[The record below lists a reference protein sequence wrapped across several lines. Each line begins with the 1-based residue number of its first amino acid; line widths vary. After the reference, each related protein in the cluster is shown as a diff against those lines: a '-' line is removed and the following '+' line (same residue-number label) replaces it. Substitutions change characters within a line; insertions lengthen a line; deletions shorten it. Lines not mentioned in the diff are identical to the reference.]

1 MLLSPRLL
9 TFIAILLILGT
20 GTFTAAQ
27 APRDAGKQKV
37 RTVTVPISIYTKEE
51 LRTNQAE
58 EYIQAD
64 RLIVKEDKEE
74 QTILSIRSV
83 SSSPLALAIL
93 IQDDITS
100 NFNLQLPELKSFI
113 RGLPNGTRVMVAYIR
128 GGSLVVKQKF
138 TDDLEKAAKSLSIVS
153 GSSFVSGNGPYDG
166 ISDVMGKFEGLP
178 AGRRAVLLVSDGYD
192 AAAASGSA
200 IQQNQSPALDRAIS
214 RAQKRSVA
222 VYSIYSPTTFT
233 ESAKGVLVF
242 SAQGAL
248 QRLSDETGGRTFFQG
263 SGAPVSF
270 EPFFKDL
277 IILINRQFALTYL
290 STHMNKGYH
299 KVEIMSTNPQIKIE
313 HPRGYFYR

>member
-1 MLLSPRLL
+1 MRSRPFRL
-9 TFIAILLILGT
+9 TFIATVLILGMV
-20 GTFTAAQ
+20 TFLTAQ
-27 APRDAGKQKV
+27 NSNEAGKQKV

-83 SSSPLALAIL
+83 TNSTLALAIL

-100 NFNLQLPELKSFI
+100 DFNLQIPELKSFI
-113 RGLPNGTRVMVAYIR
+113 RGLPSGTRVMVAYIR

-138 TDDLEKAAKSLSIVS
+138 TDDLEKAAKSLTIVS
-153 GSSFVSGNGPYDG
+153 GSSIVSGNGPYDG
-166 ISDVMGKFEGLP
+166 ISDVMGRFDGLP
-178 AGRRAVLLVSDGYD
+178 VGRRAVLLVSDGYD
-192 AAAASGSA
+192 SAAASGSA
-200 IQQNQSPALDRAIS
+200 IQPNQSPALDRAIS

-222 VYSIYSPTTFT
+222 VYSIYSPTAFT
-233 ESAKGVLVF
+233 DSAKGVVVF
-242 SAQGAL
+242 SAQGTL
-248 QRLSDETGGRTFFQG
+248 LRLSDETGGRAFYQG

-270 EPFFKDL
+270 VPFFKDL
-277 IILINRQFALTYL
+277 VILINRQFALTYL

-299 KVEIMSTNPQIKIE
+299 KVEITSTNPQIKIE
-313 HPRGYFYR
+313 HPKGYFYR

>member
-1 MLLSPRLL
+1 MRFRPFRL
-9 TFIAILLILGT
+9 TFTTVLIILGT
-20 GTFTAAQ
+20 FGILSAQ
-27 APRDAGKQKV
+27 NPNEAGKQKV

-83 SSSPLALAIL
+83 TSSTLALAIL

-100 NFNLQLPELKSFI
+100 NFNLQIPELKSFI
-113 RGLPNGTRVMVAYIR
+113 HGLPSGTRVMVAYIR
-128 GGSLVVKQKF
+128 GGSLVIKQKF
-138 TDDLEKAAKSLSIVS
+138 TDDLDKAANSLTIVS

-166 ISDVMGKFEGLP
+166 ISDVMGRFDGLP
-178 AGRRAVLLVSDGYD
+178 VGRRAVLVVSDGYD
-192 AAAASGSA
+192 AASGGSS
-200 IQQNQSPALDRAIS
+200 IQQNQSPSLDRAVS
-214 RAQKRSVA
+214 KAQKRSVA
-222 VYSIYSPTTFT
+222 IYSIYSPTAFT
-233 ESAKGVLVF
+233 ESAKGAVVF
-242 SAQGAL
+242 AAQGEL

-263 SGAPVSF
+263 NGAPVSF

-277 IILINRQFALTYL
+277 VILINRQFALTYL

-299 KVEIMSTNPQIKIE
+299 KVEITSTNPQIKIE
-313 HPRGYFYR
+313 HPKGYFYR

>member
-1 MLLSPRLL
+1 MRFRPIRL
-9 TFIAILLILGT
+9 TFTTVLIILGA
-20 GTFTAAQ
+20 FSVLSAQ
-27 APRDAGKQKV
+27 NPNEAGKQKV

-83 SSSPLALAIL
+83 TSSTLALAIL

-100 NFNLQLPELKSFI
+100 NFNLQIPELKSFI
-113 RGLPNGTRVMVAYIR
+113 RGLPSGTRVMVAYIR
-128 GGSLVVKQKF
+128 GGSLVIKQKF
-138 TDDLEKAAKSLSIVS
+138 TDDLDKAANSLTIVS

-166 ISDVMGKFEGLP
+166 ISDVMGRFDGLP
-178 AGRRAVLLVSDGYD
+178 VGRRAVLVVSDGYD
-192 AAAASGSA
+192 AASGGSS
-200 IQQNQSPALDRAIS
+200 IQQNQSPSLDRAVS

-222 VYSIYSPTTFT
+222 IYSIYSPTAFT
-233 ESAKGVLVF
+233 ESAKGAVVF
-242 SAQGAL
+242 AAQGEL

-263 SGAPVSF
+263 NGAPVSF

-277 IILINRQFALTYL
+277 VILINRQFALTYL

-299 KVEIMSTNPQIKIE
+299 KVEITSTNPQIKIE
-313 HPRGYFYR
+313 HPKGYFYR